1 MLGEAIKGLTGY
13 LSLGADIV
21 NYQAQKQANAIN
33 QQNNIYNQQL
43 ASQQFA
49 YQQNQDARNFQE
61 QQYLNRNA
69 NQIRVADMAKAG
81 LNPMSGSGSTLSA
94 GSGSSVGGNQASTS
108 QIQGAQVTGLGF
120 SAMSEL
126 GSQLMSN
133 VQNQKDRENARW
145 IAHKGNENAR
155 SIANMQ
161 DETRLKELALENAK
175 LNEQIRQFDAKAKH
189 DFNLTDAQI
198 EETKAR
204 TASTSEST
212 RSTKFTN
219 DYEESLG
226 VPIAGQG
233 QYTKEVLGAA
243 KAAEHA
249 LSNSD
254 SDVWNNS
261 STILRR

>member
-108 QIQGAQVTGLGF
+108 QIQGAQVTRLGF

-126 GSQLMSN
+126 GSLLMSN

-145 IAHKGNENAR
+145 PQVR
-155 SIANMQ
+155 S
-161 DETRLKELALENAK
+161 
-175 LNEQIRQFDAKAKH
+175 
-189 DFNLTDAQI
+189 
-198 EETKAR
+198 
-204 TASTSEST
+204 AS
-212 RSTKFTN
+212 
-219 DYEESLG
+219 G
-226 VPIAGQG
+226 
-233 QYTKEVLGAA
+233 
-243 KAAEHA
+243 
-249 LSNSD
+249 
-254 SDVWNNS
+254 
-261 STILRR
+261 

>member
-13 LSLGADIV
+13 LSLGTDII

-43 ASQQFA
+43 AGQQFA

-81 LNPMSGSGSTLSA
+81 LNPMAGSGSTLSA
-94 GSGSSVGGNQASTS
+94 GSGSAVGGNQASTS
-108 QIQGAQVTGLGF
+108 QIQGAQVTGVGF

-145 IAHKGNENAR
+145 IAHKGNENADGYGYG
-155 SIANMQ
+155 AA
-161 DETRLKELALENAK
+161 D
-175 LNEQIRQFDAKAKH
+175 DAK
-189 DFNLTDAQI
+189 
-198 EETKAR
+198 
-204 TASTSEST
+204 
-212 RSTKFTN
+212 
-219 DYEESLG
+219 YE
-226 VPIAGQG
+226 
-233 QYTKEVLGAA
+233 
-243 KAAEHA
+243 
-249 LSNSD
+249 
-254 SDVWNNS
+254 
-261 STILRR
+261 